1 MPVRKKA
8 RVSKVAEVAEVT
20 KVAEVAESTES
31 FRPILHTHL
40 TLIEVAD
47 PLLLEELRADRR
59 FGPLI
64 VAQLSDRVAAVKPN
78 DSERLLKQ
86 LLKAGHTPKV
96 IES

>member
-1 MPVRKKA
+1 MPAHEKA
-8 RVSKVAEVAEVT
+8 SANDSAGSARPLRPL
-20 KVAEVAESTES
+20 
-31 FRPILHTHL
+31 RPILHANL

-47 PLLLEELRADRR
+47 PLLLEELRMDRR

-64 VAQLSDRVAAVKPN
+64 VAQLSDRVAAVKPD

-96 IES
+96 IEP